1 MIKGNY
7 FINFLKKKKAI
18 SPLIATILLVI
29 VAVAIIGIIV
39 SWGKGFTNDS
49 LSKASGLEIFTESE
63 TSFYL
68 NVKNSINGRTLVSY
82 NPPYGS
88 PFTSLTITGYSLL
101 GNTNINPLEPPV
113 TILANQSASIDHGIL
128 EENLNIVFYL
138 DNSRMITKQDLKQTI
153 VQTGTC
159 PSGYVFVPGNHLYGT
174 MNERGGFC
182 VAKYEMKMDRTGD
195 GLGNLVSDYPDC
207 NTGSLTYNTYSYE
220 LCPTPGTLVSTK
232 EGSPIA
238 RISQTEAIAAC
249 QAIGGHLITN
259 NEWMTIARNIEQVP
273 SNWSTG
279 TVGQGFIYSGHNDN
293 SPAGAL
299 EASIDTNGYAGTGQT
314 SGNQRRTLTLT
325 NGEVIWDLA
334 GNVWQ
339 WTSDTIERKDQPD
352 GFNNA
357 DDSNFTTGFNWFD
370 YSKGGGVTQYISSD
384 NLGNTTLKYKDLFL
398 LTSNSYNATNGV
410 GRIYTYSNV
419 GDTSTTVYSFLRG
432 GSWYYG
438 THAGV
443 LNLRLFYT
451 PGYRYY
457 SIGLRC
463 VQ

>member
-1 MIKGNY
+1 MFFKYIFQHFRFQRG
-7 FINFLKKKKAI
+7 I
-18 SPLIATILLVI
+18 SPLIATLLLI
-29 VAVAIIGIIV
+29 VVSVAIIGIIL

-49 LSKASGLEIFTESE
+49 FLKTSSIEVYTESE
-63 TSFYL
+63 IGFYL
-68 NVKNSINGRTLVSY
+68 TLKNSINGRSTLEY
-82 NPPYGS
+82 KPPYGS
-88 PFTSLTITGYSLL
+88 PYTSITITGYSLL
-101 GNTNINPLEPPV
+101 GNSNINPLELPV
-113 TILANQSASIDHGIL
+113 TILSNQSPTLDHGIL
-128 EENLNIVFYL
+128 GDSLDLVLYL
-138 DNSRMITKQDLKQTI
+138 DNSQMITKPDLSQT
-153 VQTGTC
+153 VKTPLSC
-159 PSGYVFVPGNHLYGT
+159 PEGYVSVPGNHLYGT

-182 VAKYEMKMDRTGD
+182 VSKYEMKMDANGD
-195 GLGNLVSDYPDC
+195 GLGDLVADYPDC
-207 NTGSLTYNTYSYE
+207 NTGSLSYNTWSYE
-220 LCPTPGTLVSTK
+220 NCDYSDSLVSTP